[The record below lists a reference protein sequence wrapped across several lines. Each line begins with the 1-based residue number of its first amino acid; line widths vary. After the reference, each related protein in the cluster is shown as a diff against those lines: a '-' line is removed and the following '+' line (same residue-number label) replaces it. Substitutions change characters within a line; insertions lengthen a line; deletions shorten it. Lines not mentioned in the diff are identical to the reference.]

1 MTNEKNGNLDDIHQY
16 AIATGKNFSVEKGAG
31 AFRGVQTVVNLG
43 LLASP
48 LEFSSIKPSE
58 PTSPETR
65 YKVAACTSV
74 YKRDELQ
81 RASTEITGSY
91 GAASGSVAASYVKNI
106 SISETSSSYVA
117 FFRKSYGHVHLNSDA
132 KLTADAITL
141 LKKDARQ
148 FIAKYGTV
156 YISAYQ
162 LTTELYG
169 EVKIDASSM
178 ADKVKMDVAVSASYN
193 SLLDAKGN
201 FESDLQKSQAKY
213 NMSVM
218 VNTMGTDI
226 PGGSSIKEMAEAV
239 AKIREQN
246 TPNLAILTEVTL
258 TSWMHLADFAKNVN
272 DDDVKLFDC
281 RITPAQLDLHS
292 ANYERVEWMANF
304 TKESIENLD
313 NKLVRQWHV
322 DDKPQRTEKLKEA
335 RGFANDWVNKLSK
348 ITEEEV
354 AKPDFIKDLTNA
366 IIQVQEEKIV
376 PALKLHP
383 FKFNIVA
390 SIASSYDGYR
400 PLMFYRFYVKV
411 DPNDKIAVVET
422 VIDVDN
428 DHDNCRHFHGHLH
441 AKYTDGGHGKD
452 GTVIKPTLSFSN
464 WWDRTCGGTGWS
476 NTVTFNNGTKEKCEL
491 NYNDTV
497 RTNIEFEF
505 TLGTLKTLP
514 SGNED
519 NVTELAYTY

>member
-1 MTNEKNGNLDDIHQY
+1 MTNEKNSNPEDIHQY
-16 AIATGKNFSVEKGAG
+16 AIATGKNFSVEKGTG

-48 LEFSSIKPSE
+48 LELASIKPSA

-74 YKRDELQ
+74 YKRDEMQ
-81 RASTEITGSY
+81 RVSTEITGSY
-91 GAASGSVAASYVKNI
+91 GAASGSVAANYVKNI

-132 KLTADAITL
+132 KLTADAVAL
-141 LKKDARQ
+141 LKNDARQ
-148 FIAKYGTV
+148 FIAKYGTM

-178 ADKVKMDVAVSASYN
+178 ADKVKMDAAVSASYN
-193 SLLDAKGN
+193 SLLDAKGS
-201 FESDLQKSQAKY
+201 FESDLQRSQARY

-239 AKIREQN
+239 TRIRAQEK
-246 TPNLAILTEVTL
+246 PDLAILTEVTL
-258 TSWMHLADFAKNVN
+258 TSWLHLADFAHNVKH
-272 DDDVKLFDC
+272 DDIKYFEC
-281 RITPAQLDLHS
+281 PITPAQLDMHS
-292 ANYERVEWMANF
+292 ANYERITWMANF
-304 TKESIENLD
+304 TNESIENLD

-335 RGFANDWVNKLSK
+335 RTFANDWVNKLSK
-348 ITEEEV
+348 ITEAEV
-354 AKPDFIKDLTNA
+354 AKPDFIKDLSNS
-366 IIQVQEEKIV
+366 IMRIQEEKVV

-383 FKFNIVA
+383 FKFTINASVA
-390 SIASSYDGYR
+390 SDYDSYR
-400 PLMFYRFYVKV
+400 PITFYKITLKV
-411 DPNDKIAVVET
+411 DPNEKIS
-422 VIDVDN
+422 VIDFVTDVDN
-428 DHDNCRHFHGHLH
+428 DHSNCRHFHGHLH
-441 AKYTDGGHGKD
+441 AKYTDGGQGKD
-452 GTVIKPTLSFSN
+452 GTAIKPTISFSN
-464 WWDRTCGGTGWS
+464 WRDRTCGGTGWS
-476 NTVTFNNGTKEKCEL
+476 NTVTFSGDLKGSCEL
-491 NYNDTV
+491 NYIDTV
-497 RTNIEFEF
+497 RTNIEFEVAF
-505 TLGTLKTLP
+505 AKLRTLP

-519 NVTELAYTY
+519 NVTELAYAY

>member
-1 MTNEKNGNLDDIHQY
+1 MTNEENSNLNDIHQY

-48 LEFSSIKPSE
+48 IEWSTIKPSD
-58 PTSPETR
+58 PASPETR
-65 YKVAACTSV
+65 YKVAACTNV

-81 RASTEITGSY
+81 RASAEITGSY

-117 FFRKSYGHVHLNSDA
+117 FFRKSYGRVHLNSDA
-132 KLTADAITL
+132 KLTADAIAL
-141 LKKDARQ
+141 LKTNAKQ

-178 ADKVKMDVAVSASYN
+178 ADKVKMDLAVSASYN
-193 SLLDAKGN
+193 SLLDAKGS
-201 FESDLQKSQAKY
+201 FESDLQRSQAKY

-226 PGGSSIKEMAEAV
+226 SGGSSIKEMAEAV
-239 AKIREQN
+239 AKIRAQD
-246 TPNLAILTEVTL
+246 TPKLAILTEVTL

-272 DDDVKLFDC
+272 NEDVKLFDST
-281 RITPAQLDLHS
+281 ITPAQLDLHS

-313 NKLVRQWHV
+313 NKLVRQWHL
-322 DDKPQRTEKLKEA
+322 DDKQQRTDKLKEA
-335 RGFANDWVNKLSK
+335 RTFANDWVNKLSK
-348 ITEEEV
+348 ISEEEV
-354 AKPDFIKDLTNA
+354 AKPDFIRDLSNA
-366 IIQVQEEKIV
+366 IIQVQEDKIV

-383 FKFNIVA
+383 FKFNIKA
-390 SIASSYDGYR
+390 SVASSYDGYS
-400 PLMFYRFYVKV
+400 PAMFYTLTVKV
-411 DPNDKIAVVET
+411 DPNEKIAIVET

-428 DHDNCRHFHGHLH
+428 DHSNCRHFHGHLH
-441 AKYTDGGHGKD
+441 AKYTDGGQGKD
-452 GTVIKPTLSFSN
+452 GTVVKPTLAFSN
-464 WWDRTCGGTGWS
+464 WWDRTCGSTGWS
-476 NTVTFNNGTKEKCEL
+476 NTVTFDSGTKEKCEL

-497 RTNIEFEF
+497 RTNIEFE
-505 TLGTLKTLP
+505 LASGKLKQLP